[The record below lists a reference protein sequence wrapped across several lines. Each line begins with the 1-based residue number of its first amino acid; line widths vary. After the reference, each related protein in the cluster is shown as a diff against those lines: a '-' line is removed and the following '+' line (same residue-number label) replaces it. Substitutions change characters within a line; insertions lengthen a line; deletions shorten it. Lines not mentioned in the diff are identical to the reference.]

1 MDEKKTIRLHRVG
14 SVTFGC
20 VLVVFGILCLLH
32 GFLPAISYEI
42 IFHLW
47 PCILIFLGIEILI
60 ASAKGTTRFVYDK
73 TAVILLFIVT
83 FFVMAMA
90 SVDFAIEHS
99 NTWID
104 I

>member
-1 MDEKKTIRLHRVG
+1 MDEKKTIRIHRVG

-20 VLVVFGILCLLH
+20 VLVLFGCLCLLH
-32 GFLPAISYEI
+32 GLLPFISYEV

-47 PCILIFLGIEILI
+47 PCILIFLGIEILV
-60 ASAKGTTRFVYDK
+60 ASARGTTQFIYDK

-83 FFVMAMA
+83 FFVMGMA
-90 SVDFAIEHS
+90 SIDFAIEHS
-99 NTWID
+99 ATWIH